1 MGNDPYPPLNPPSL
15 LILASASP
23 RRQELL
29 EEAQIPFQVDA
40 PAIEE
45 WDTAC
50 HPELFPSELVRANA
64 RRKAEAVASRHPAC
78 SVLAA
83 DTLVC
88 CEGRI
93 LGKPADAAQAAAML
107 AWLAGRTH
115 EVLTGVALW
124 DPGARTLREHVVRT
138 RVTFRPLDG
147 GQIAAY
153 LAKVYV
159 LDKAGAYA
167 LQDHGFDLVERV
179 EGSRTNV
186 IGLPMEIVS
195 SWCSGLTTRSSN
207 SASAQ
212 E

>member
-1 MGNDPYPPLNPPSL
+1 M

-29 EEAQIPFQVDA
+29 EEARIPFQVDA
-40 PAIEE
+40 PSIEE
-45 WDTAC
+45 WDSAT
-50 HPELFPSELVRANA
+50 HPELSPSELVRANA
-64 RRKAEAVASRHPAC
+64 RRKAEAVAARHPG
-78 SVLAA
+78 SPVLAA

-115 EVLTGVALW
+115 EVLTGVALR
-124 DPGARTLREHVVRT
+124 DPASRTLREHVART
-138 RVTFRPLDG
+138 RVTFRPLDAA
-147 GQIAAY
+147 QIAAY
-153 LAKVYV
+153 LAKVHV

-167 LQDHGFDLVERV
+167 LQDHGFDLVERI

-186 IGLPMEIVS
+186 IGLPMEIIS
-195 SWCSGLTTRSSN
+195 SWW
-207 SASAQ
+207 APMAVA
-212 E
+212 